1 MRIILE
7 TFTSQRLK
15 FRLLLL
21 FSSDVAEGEVAVCS
35 PCWMLMACSH
45 SFIYLLALYFTWC
58 WKVVLCELAPG
69 AKVLDF
75 LQATSNKSAPTVN
88 GLHRYKEW
96 KVKLWFVL
104 VAVLLTV
111 CVVRCWFFQHL
122 YFLLRCESRAVKT
135 SFSLIHSTCVQKVKA
150 SSVGLALWW
159 LVSQF
164 FFSLFV
170 FFFFVCLF
178 LFVAPCQPL
187 PPALLSSPAASP
199 H

>member
-7 TFTSQRLK
+7 TFTSQRFT

-45 SFIYLLALYFTWC
+45 LFIYLLALYFTWC
-58 WKVVLCELAPG
+58 WKVFCVNLHQEPRCWISCRQLQINQRPLWMGCTGTKSERWSYGLCWS
-69 AKVLDF
+69 
-75 LQATSNKSAPTVN
+75 QSSS
-88 GLHRYKEW
+88 
-96 KVKLWFVL
+96 
-104 VAVLLTV
+104 V

-122 YFLLRCESRAVKT
+122 YFLLRCERRAVKT

-159 LVSQF
+159 LVSLF

-170 FFFFVCLF
+170 FFLFVCLF

>member
-1 MRIILE
+1 MGC
-7 TFTSQRLK
+7 TGT
-15 FRLLLL
+15 
-21 FSSDVAEGEVAVCS
+21 
-35 PCWMLMACSH
+35 
-45 SFIYLLALYFTWC
+45 
-58 WKVVLCELAPG
+58 
-69 AKVLDF
+69 
-75 LQATSNKSAPTVN
+75 KSE
-88 GLHRYKEW
+88 RW

-170 FFFFVCLF
+170 FFLFVCLF
-178 LFVAPCQPL
+178 VFVCGSMSATSSCTAFQPSCITSL
-187 PPALLSSPAASP
+187 TEAMVRWIPLHKCCACIRHTAFLTRFSSCLHSTADLVTLTRQTTEHVPESML
-199 H
+199 